1 MSRGWLVALLATV
14 AGVVLIGV
22 LAIVALASGD
32 DTLVLD
38 LDAGDCFRLPD
49 DMSETAID
57 TVETIDCNAAHEAE
71 VFSTGE
77 LNHERELP
85 YPGEQQL
92 FTTADRRCAAVL
104 SERPDLVDR
113 FGILP
118 VVPNEASW
126 DSFRGRYV
134 CVAIPYGGGTTEG
147 SLGF

>member
-1 MSRGWLVALLATV
+1 VSRGWLVALLATV
-14 AGVVLIGV
+14 TGVALIGV
-22 LAIVALASGD
+22 LAIVALTSGD

-38 LDAGDCFRLPD
+38 LDAGDCFDVPD
-49 DMSETAID
+49 DVSQATID
-57 TVETIDCNAAHEAE
+57 TVDTIDCDGPHEAE
-71 VFSTGE
+71 VFGNGE
-77 LNHERELP
+77 LNPDRDLP
-85 YPGEQQL
+85 YPGEEQL
-92 FTTADRRCAAVL
+92 FERADRECAAVL
-104 SERPDLVDR
+104 SERPELVDR